1 MKQLTVLLLFV
12 SLNLTFGQIPNTL
25 SNEEKVFGLSKFWQE
40 VNYSFIYFNK
50 INQTEWNELY
60 KEYIGKVQKT
70 KNDYDYYRLLQKF
83 CAYLKDGHTNVYF
96 PKEIQD
102 SIFNTNFGEY
112 RLFLK
117 NIDSKAIIIR
127 VNDSKKKEIPI
138 TYNKPKKSR
147 YSRLII
153 ENPITGDNG
162 NEIRIKSLILGNTNL
177 PFKVK
182 SLFLIK

>member
-1 MKQLTVLLLFV
+1 MKL
-12 SLNLTFGQIPNTL
+12 
-25 SNEEKVFGLSKFWQE
+25 
-40 VNYSFIYFNK
+40 K
-50 INQTEWNELY
+50 IKL
-60 KEYIGKVQKT
+60 
-70 KNDYDYYRLLQKF
+70 
-83 CAYLKDGHTNVYF
+83 
-96 PKEIQD
+96 
-102 SIFNTNFGEY
+102 
-112 RLFLK
+112 
-117 NIDSKAIIIR
+117 
-127 VNDSKKKEIPI
+127 KKKEIPI